1 MLDANESDRSA
12 RGDHPPKED
21 HLPPTRLNAAS
32 LFDLTGKTAVLTGAS
47 SGLGVTFANALATN
61 GANVVLAARR
71 EDRLKEVQAGLP
83 SGTRSIVTPCDIT
96 QPDQIEA
103 MCDAAMVEFGAIDV
117 FVANAGVVTEGVPA
131 IEKTPPALFAAGMD
145 ANVTGTFNCLTAAA
159 RRMLPVGKGSII
171 VIASIAGMSGHR
183 GFFPAYTAAKAALI
197 QMARNMGSAWASR
210 GVRVNA
216 ISPGWFPSEMTDGL
230 LGMPAFLELCEQQT
244 PAGRIGRPD
253 ELVGPLLLL
262 ASDAGSYV
270 TGSLV
275 AVDGGFS
282 STNGSS
288 PLSAEV
294 AGIVSSMMPDGL
306 GEPIVPAR

>member
-1 MLDANESDRSA
+1 MPPTPLDAD
-12 RGDHPPKED
+12 
-21 HLPPTRLNAAS
+21 S
-32 LFDLTGKTAVLTGAS
+32 LFDLAGKTAVLTGAS

-103 MCDAAMVEFGAIDV
+103 MCDAAMEEFGAIDV
-117 FVANAGVVTEGVPA
+117 FVANAGVVTEGVPV

-145 ANVTGTFNCLTAAA
+145 ANVTGTFNCMTAAA
-159 RRMLPVGKGSII
+159 RRMLPAGTGSII
-171 VIASIAGMSGHR
+171 AIASIAGMSGHR

-216 ISPGWFPSEMTDGL
+216 IAPGWFPTEMTEGL
-230 LGMPAFLELCEQQT
+230 LGIPAFADMCDRMT
-244 PAGRIGRPD
+244 PAGRLGRPE

-270 TGSLV
+270 TGSVV
-275 AVDGGFS
+275 AVDGGWT
-282 STNGSS
+282 STTGSS
-288 PLSAEV
+288 PASDEVAEV
-294 AGIVSSMMPDGL
+294 FAGLMPDGL